1 MSQKTVQAQKGLPPF
16 FLHLTKNQNRMTRL
30 ERLEWCNQC
39 TNRAFHI
46 KQGRICGLTQEV
58 PTFEDS
64 CPHYQHDPEE
74 AAVLRQQS
82 AERGLANAEASR
94 GQRFANYLIDQ
105 VVFLAL
111 AFLLGILLAIFN
123 LVDQLNDLE
132 INIIALLILYV
143 YYAVMESA
151 FGQTVGKLITG
162 TIVVDLEGNR
172 PSTKTILIR
181 SLCRFIPFEPF
192 SYLSDG
198 PGWHDMLAKTKVISK
213 KYYREGID
221 IEI

>member
-1 MSQKTVQAQKGLPPF
+1 
-16 FLHLTKNQNRMTRL
+16 MTRL

-39 TNRAFHI
+39 TNRAFNL

-74 AAVLRQQS
+74 AALLSQQS
-82 AERGLANAEASR
+82 AERSLANAEASR
-94 GQRFANYLIDQ
+94 GQRFANYVIDQ
-105 VVFLAL
+105 VVFLVL
-111 AFLLGILLAIFN
+111 AFLFGIALAVFGLTEHFNDLTLNIVALAI
-123 LVDQLNDLE
+123 
-132 INIIALLILYV
+132 LYA
-143 YYAVMESA
+143 YYVIMESA

-172 PSTKTILIR
+172 PSTTTILIR
-181 SLCRFIPFEPF
+181 SLCRLIPFEAF
-192 SYLSDG
+192 SYLGSG

>member
-1 MSQKTVQAQKGLPPF
+1 
-16 FLHLTKNQNRMTRL
+16 MTRL

-39 TNRAFHI
+39 TNRAFSM

-58 PTFEDS
+58 PTFEAS

-82 AERGLANAEASR
+82 AERGLSKAEASN
-94 GQRFANYLIDQ
+94 GQRVANLLIDY
-105 VVFLAL
+105 VVFLVL
-111 AFLLGILLAIFN
+111 RSLFGFILGITGLHVYLLSWHWYLIGFFIYIFYFFTM
-123 LVDQLNDLE
+123 E
-132 INIIALLILYV
+132 ITI
-143 YYAVMESA
+143 
-151 FGQTVGKLITG
+151 GQTVGKLITG

-172 PSTKTILIR
+172 PGNKSIMIR
-181 SLCRFIPFEPF
+181 TLTRLIPFEPF

-213 KYYREGID
+213 KHFREGID